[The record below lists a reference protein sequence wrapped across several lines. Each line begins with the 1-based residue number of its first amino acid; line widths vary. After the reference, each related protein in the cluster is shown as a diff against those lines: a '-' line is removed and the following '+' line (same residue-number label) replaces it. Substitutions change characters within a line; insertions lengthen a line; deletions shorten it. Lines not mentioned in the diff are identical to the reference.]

1 MKSKTFTEEELNSV
15 SKEMVIKMYLQLAES
30 FEKMTIQLEN
40 LTEQVAILT
49 QQRFGRK
56 TEKASLVTSDQITMA
71 DILPDDMKDILNEAE
86 ATADDSAKEPEMETI
101 VHCCRCNRG
110 QVCEPYSVKST
121 FRGFPT
127 ERLRDI
133 QTGTRRLDDSAGR
146 KISACGLRAYEE
158 SAFDEQTDSL

>member
-71 DILPDDMKDILNEAE
+71 DILPDDMKD
-86 ATADDSAKEPEMETI
+86 
-101 VHCCRCNRG
+101 V
-110 QVCEPYSVKST
+110 
-121 FRGFPT
+121 
-127 ERLRDI
+127 
-133 QTGTRRLDDSAGR
+133 
-146 KISACGLRAYEE
+146 
-158 SAFDEQTDSL
+158 

>member
-56 TEKASLVTSDQITMA
+56 TE
-71 DILPDDMKDILNEAE
+71 
-86 ATADDSAKEPEMETI
+86 
-101 VHCCRCNRG
+101 
-110 QVCEPYSVKST
+110 
-121 FRGFPT
+121 
-127 ERLRDI
+127 
-133 QTGTRRLDDSAGR
+133 
-146 KISACGLRAYEE
+146 
-158 SAFDEQTDSL
+158 